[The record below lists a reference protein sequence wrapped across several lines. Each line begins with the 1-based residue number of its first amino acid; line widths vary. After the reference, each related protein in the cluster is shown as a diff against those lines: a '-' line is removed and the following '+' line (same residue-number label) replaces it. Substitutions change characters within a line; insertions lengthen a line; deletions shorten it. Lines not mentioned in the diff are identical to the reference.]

1 MILSSLL
8 LLKTSGCPLKAL
20 PPYVF
25 VLFLYRSMIREMTS
39 NYLKLFAKIVSL
51 PIWQASVKIDKV
63 EEKLSKGWGGENAYH
78 VSGYR
83 YLLVEGDKNVSRASP
98 PTKVTTLTKVRNC
111 HRTTQYFRFFIVLTR
126 LPQMLLH
133 ASLFYS

>member
-83 YLLVEGDKNVSRASP
+83 YLLVDGDKNVSRASP

-111 HRTTQYFRFFIVLTR
+111 HPTTQYFRFL
-126 LPQMLLH
+126 
-133 ASLFYS
+133 